1 MPNARTEMAA
11 SRLRPRKCGRIGFL
25 PKVNLLLLVR
35 RSFAEGDGRGKGE
48 VAENTLAHMT
58 YDERRA

>member
-1 MPNARTEMAA
+1 
-11 SRLRPRKCGRIGFL
+11 
-25 PKVNLLLLVR
+25 LLLVR